1 MELAKRRFKVNT
13 YQARYPYALR
23 IQPQNHGE
31 NPELIHP
38 PEERNYIEIRAL
50 KWVFAIFIN
59 DGLWVIIYKHRALLN
74 RDTIPLDM
82 GHI

>member
-50 KWVFAIFIN
+50 K
-59 DGLWVIIYKHRALLN
+59 
-74 RDTIPLDM
+74 
-82 GHI
+82 